1 MATRTASAKT
11 ASRATPSAL
20 PARAARKTTPARAA
34 SRRPAPPA
42 AQSAPI
48 SAPRALAA
56 AAQPVKP
63 AQPAADKPVK
73 AAKPK
78 GEKKPKLVRDSFTM
92 PKPEYEVLAALK
104 LRAAKLGQTPKKS
117 ELLRAG
123 VKALAAMGDA
133 GFLAALGAVPAIK
146 TGRPKA

>member
-1 MATRTASAKT
+1 MATRSASSKTTA
-11 ASRATPSAL
+11 RATPSAP
-20 PARAARKTTPARAA
+20 PARAAKKAPARAA
-34 SRRPAPPA
+34 ARRPA
-42 AQSAPI
+42 S
-48 SAPRALAA
+48 AA
-56 AAQPVKP
+56 APAPARSEPVSPPPTKS
-63 AQPAADKPVK
+63 AALEPVK
-73 AAKPK
+73 AAKPKEPK

-133 GFLAALGAVPAIK
+133 GFLAVLGAVPAIK